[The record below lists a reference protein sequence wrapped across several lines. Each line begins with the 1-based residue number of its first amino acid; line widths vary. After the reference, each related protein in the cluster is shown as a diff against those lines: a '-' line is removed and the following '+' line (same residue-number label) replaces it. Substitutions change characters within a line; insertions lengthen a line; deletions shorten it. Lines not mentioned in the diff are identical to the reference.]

1 MALTKSILTGRVV
14 LPTDAA
20 LINAELVFTLSGL
33 DSEGGDI
40 LPPGD
45 PARCVLINGELPPGY
60 SIWRNTEGYRGTH
73 YIVTV
78 MWTDMTRQGIRE
90 TIRELGKIQVGDNA
104 SYVLADLLAEGTVP
118 AGETFWSAITEAEYD
133 AVIDAAASAAAAA
146 ESMTAVMDFVTVA
159 AEPIWASSR
168 MKFVTDAGQWW
179 AKRVNLMV
187 VGGQSNR
194 VRYSIT
200 PGAGESQG
208 NVFVWNGSAWLVATP
223 ALIGD
228 ITYVEAHRVSLVEGR
243 PVFVVHGAVAG
254 TAIARWVPGGD
265 LFDALKASA
274 IAAMAD
280 LASRGYQI
288 SRRVYDFS
296 QGEGE
301 YDLAPLHSLSTFRY
315 PAFINGV
322 RGADYLGSGCQIII
336 TELLRQSMGGTTDRV
351 NREWQRLI
359 SAGYTG
365 VHLAPSDG
373 LATEDPTDG
382 SVQVVHFNPAGRIE
396 MGLRCADIQ
405 LGLSN
410 GVTSGDVA
418 GRITATTERIWK
430 ERAYT
435 WLGVINIGAGNVNN
449 QVLNLLTAITGT
461 PILWEV
467 GGVTTEIA
475 SGVTASTYT
484 YVGASD
490 TQIVIWGPTDAN
502 YDQAMGFS
510 AVATPGQGGIRSFV
524 LNPLAHLASLY
535 ISGHSGLMHNV
546 NPSTWGKRMKTF
558 RLDAAPLVTFDS
570 FVAADMPKSLSLLTF
585 TSTTPV
591 PVWVSDAI
599 TAENTN
605 RGGTIAVTIGGTP
618 AGFRKAN
625 HFSTFTQ
632 MTTAIAAGYHE
643 SDGQIIS
650 IGDAGAQTLYWLIA
664 DSAAAG
670 VGGIAP
676 AGWRLADT
684 RDAARIAALEALVVA
699 GVIPKAAVSA
709 ATTGNINLA
718 APGAT
723 IDGVTMATSGR
734 FLAPSQSA
742 AAENGIYIFNGPATP
757 ATRATDMD
765 TAAEVKGTLVFV
777 SGGAVNAGRWYSTTS
792 TVTTLNTDPIVWF
805 ISSDSAFILAQ
816 IASITAAATAAAQ
829 DAIDA
834 VARASLWDFTADAP
848 DGSYVPAVIAE
859 DGKVLSYS
867 LTAPLCEIDELARS
881 MLWDFTGEVPDG
893 AEIPIL
899 VPELDPT
906 KMLFAASMISG
917 SATSTSVIRFMTDDG
932 QSTGEGQA
940 GSSAATIYGTAME
953 SDLLTLRRGALADIF
968 LGMATS
974 GGTSIQL
981 NGSDITSIGPLIPQI
996 ASTGTHGTTAS
1007 EGFARALLKSGS
1019 GPIAVLSNAEG
1030 GQNITNLLPGAPGGY
1045 YAFANI
1051 TTWMTRAQAVKPS
1064 GSRLVYDWLLMDQ
1077 GQSNTG
1083 STTLGDQHE
1092 AYRVAVQTQAQSI
1105 FGQTEALRMIT
1116 WQPSSFHSSSVG
1128 VRSILDYAL
1137 AHADDGLF
1145 ICGGPTYGLPWSS
1158 DFLHNTSLGYA
1169 MRGEAAAGI
1178 QRRAEETGI
1187 YLPLHFI
1194 SATVTG
1200 TNTIT
1205 AKLSEAAVID
1215 ITDAFVASIA
1225 NYGIEATGGTVTAVT
1240 LIGDT
1245 AIITTDGAAASVT
1258 ALKIGLNP
1266 QSSPDRLA
1274 VNIPR
1279 TNLRARAGL
1288 GSYSWGGL
1296 IKAWACHQQITVS

>member
-20 LINAELVFTLSGL
+20 PINAELVFTLSGL

-133 AVIDAAASAAAAA
+133 AVIDAADRAEAAAAAA

-591 PVWVSDAI
+591 PGLVRAAI
-599 TAENTN
+599 NAENTA
-605 RGGTIAVTIGGTP
+605 RGGSISVTYSG
-618 AGFRKAN
+618 
-625 HFSTFTQ
+625 
-632 MTTAIAAGYHE
+632 
-643 SDGQIIS
+643 
-650 IGDAGAQTLYWLIA
+650 LY
-664 DSAAAG
+664 
-670 VGGIAP
+670 
-676 AGWRLADT
+676 
-684 RDAARIAALEALVVA
+684 
-699 GVIPKAAVSA
+699 
-709 ATTGNINLA
+709 
-718 APGAT
+718 
-723 IDGVTMATSGR
+723 
-734 FLAPSQSA
+734 
-742 AAENGIYIFNGPATP
+742 
-757 ATRATDMD
+757 
-765 TAAEVKGTLVFV
+765 
-777 SGGAVNAGRWYSTTS
+777 
-792 TVTTLNTDPIVWF
+792 
-805 ISSDSAFILAQ
+805 
-816 IASITAAATAAAQ
+816 
-829 DAIDA
+829 
-834 VARASLWDFTADAP
+834 
-848 DGSYVPAVIAE
+848 
-859 DGKVLSYS
+859 
-867 LTAPLCEIDELARS
+867 
-881 MLWDFTGEVPDG
+881 
-893 AEIPIL
+893 
-899 VPELDPT
+899 
-906 KMLFAASMISG
+906 
-917 SATSTSVIRFMTDDG
+917 
-932 QSTGEGQA
+932 
-940 GSSAATIYGTAME
+940 
-953 SDLLTLRRGALADIF
+953 
-968 LGMATS
+968 
-974 GGTSIQL
+974 
-981 NGSDITSIGPLIPQI
+981 
-996 ASTGTHGTTAS
+996 AS
-1007 EGFARALLKSGS
+1007 EGFRRLRPEDFGTSGLGVVDDGLSMARFTAWGGTLELTPGANYRITAKQVMNLPAGAILEGNGASITLEYTDTSDGLSFAAGAGSIIQNVIFRFPNNAGTAHYQERMLGLSTGAKLINCRFIAAVEQPVSVDDSKDGCIRILGEDVVIDGCQFYGVYRCIQATPDASTARSRVSNTRFDLYGKGVDTGGTMTGGVLENLTFGNAGAAALTDPGVTSITESSPDLTIRNIRVEGS
-1019 GPIAVLSNAEG
+1019 GDHGIYLEGSIYVSGLVMTDVQVRGSGQCNIKLRRQIDFILADIHGFDTSDGNAPDTNEDVLRLECCRNGRVIGVSGGEMTGNGGYEGIFIDACSDIDFIDVLLRGTSADFIYITDVNGPAEASPPTLGNLRFWGVRCFAPGAVPLLNIQATGAVGPIHLDGVDYRNATGSAV
-1030 GQNITNLLPGAPGGY
+1030 ITNIGGAATDIVVKGNISTSGTMLTNTAGGAAVQIEAFWDRYIGGTLQRSYVDGKFTMYSGQFNLTAGSTLAQYVQTTGTAAAGAYIGGY
-1045 YAFANI
+1045 G
-1051 TTWMTRAQAVKPS
+1051 
-1064 GSRLVYDWLLMDQ
+1064 GSRLNSGSPGWAMVGKQGSADADQ
-1077 GQSNTG
+1077 
-1083 STTLGDQHE
+1083 
-1092 AYRVAVQTQAQSI
+1092 
-1105 FGQTEALRMIT
+1105 
-1116 WQPSSFHSSSVG
+1116 VG
-1128 VRSILDYAL
+1128 VAILVHQSSATSDVLVEAVEFAYNLHAKFAATVKTASYAVSAL
-1137 AHADDGLF
+1137 PSASGVGAGARAMVSDG
-1145 ICGGPTYGLPWSS
+1145 SVV
-1158 DFLHNTSLGYA
+1158 
-1169 MRGEAAAGI
+1169 AAGNFGNVV
-1178 QRRAEETGI
+1178 ASGGANVVPV
-1187 YLPLHFI
+1187 Y
-1194 SATVTG
+1194 SDG
-1200 TNTIT
+1200 TNWR
-1205 AKLSEAAVID
+1205 
-1215 ITDAFVASIA
+1215 
-1225 NYGIEATGGTVTAVT
+1225 
-1240 LIGDT
+1240 IG
-1245 AIITTDGAAASVT
+1245 
-1258 ALKIGLNP
+1258 
-1266 QSSPDRLA
+1266 
-1274 VNIPR
+1274 
-1279 TNLRARAGL
+1279 
-1288 GSYSWGGL
+1288 
-1296 IKAWACHQQITVS
+1296 